1 MFVTIARSWKT
12 MFELGKCSATDLVFK
27 ALSGEK
33 ELNIPTIIATDG
45 DHVLSC
51 FLLFLTF

>member
-51 FLLFLTF
+51 FYFS